1 CTQTLPPVQA
11 QFDLRLVEPAS
22 MLGSVMDLQPIPKIA
37 ALLFA
42 VVADQRLAA
51 VDIEVIHD
59 EVDLPGEGVLLDD
72 VPPRRANSAAQRS
85 GVAVVKCRPDFGST
99 TANTFAV
106 PQRSGASARPP
117 RTRREQAVGEL
128 QSINAP

>member
-1 CTQTLPPVQA
+1 
-11 QFDLRLVEPAS
+11 
-22 MLGSVMDLQPIPKIA
+22 MLGSVMDLQPIPMIA

-72 VPPRRANSAAQRS
+72 VPQP
-85 GVAVVKCRPDFGST
+85 GE
-99 TANTFAV
+99 
-106 PQRSGASARPP
+106 
-117 RTRREQAVGEL
+117 RTRRRNGRV
-128 QSINAP
+128 SPW

>member
-1 CTQTLPPVQA
+1 MYPNIAASTA

-72 VPPRRANSAAQRS
+72 VPHP
-85 GVAVVKCRPDFGST
+85 GE
-99 TANTFAV
+99 
-106 PQRSGASARPP
+106 
-117 RTRREQAVGEL
+117 RTRRRNGRV
-128 QSINAP
+128 SPW